1 MRLTLYYWITVVF
14 IGVLFLLSA
23 VFSSK
28 AETAAY
34 AAVTG
39 SIGLIFTLVGCIL
52 FFRKIIQPLEVII
65 EYLNNFAKRRIPDEL
80 PRDLS
85 QEMAEFTSNLS
96 SFMTDFKGFADKLE
110 ETHKLLV
117 YSSKETTKSY
127 KNLVKSSKTQSSK
140 ASNVAGT
147 LEQISANVNRIS
159 QNVQELVATAEES
172 SSAMEEMA
180 ASAHEVAKN
189 AMSVA
194 ALSED
199 TAQKAKRS
207 GETVNDTIR
216 GINTISSTIGDLT
229 SVINNLG
236 VKSGKIGTIIQT
248 ISNISKQTNLLA
260 LNAAIEAAR
269 AGEHGKGFAVVA
281 EEVRRLADDSSRATL
296 EISLLIGGIQDEV
309 KNAVQ
314 TSENGRRQI
323 ETEIAKAQMAESAV
337 KDIISNI
344 HKVTTAM
351 KEINIA
357 TQEQKAGS
365 DQVVKGVDFVSN
377 LTQQISQAIQEQT
390 KNTSAATGELNDI
403 SRDIAQ
409 NLASLEALSML
420 TNRITE
426 QSLEIIKASNRF
438 FKMDGGSS
446 GGGGGGRPI
455 SRALPNPFQDDEPSS
470 REPRDE
476 EEELESSISAMR
488 P

>member
-1 MRLTLYYWITVVF
+1 MRLALYFWTTIIF
-14 IGVLFLLSA
+14 IAVLFLLTV
-23 VFSSK
+23 VFS
-28 AETAAY
+28 Y
-34 AAVTG
+34 AKTTEYAMFAG
-39 SIGLIFTLVGCIL
+39 GLGLIFTLIGCFI
-52 FFRKIIQPLEVII
+52 FYTKIIKPLERIV
-65 EYLNNFAKRRIPDEL
+65 EYLNAFVKKREPEEMPENLSPEL
-80 PRDLS
+80 
-85 QEMAEFTSNLS
+85 QEFTSNLAG
-96 SFMTDFKGFADKLE
+96 FINDFRLFSNKLGQ
-110 ETHKLLV
+110 THKLLV

-127 KNLVKSSKTQSSK
+127 QNLVTSSKTQNEK
-140 ASNVAGT
+140 ATNVALT
-147 LEQISANVNRIS
+147 LGQISESVTKIS

-236 VKSGKIGTIIQT
+236 DKSGKIGTIIQT

-323 ETEIAKAQMAESAV
+323 ESEIAKAQVAESAV
-337 KDIISNI
+337 KDIIGNI

-365 DQVVKGVDFVSN
+365 DQVVKGVDFVSS

-390 KNTSAATGELNDI
+390 KNTSNATTDVTAISKDI
-403 SRDIAQ
+403 SQ

-426 QSLEIIKASNRF
+426 ESMEIIKASNRF
-438 FKMDGGSS
+438 FNQNDTASSDGLSS
-446 GGGGGGRPI
+446 ESG
-455 SRALPNPFQDDEPSS
+455 DDMNSMRDDARDSQLGLQATDSS
-470 REPRDE
+470 RP
-476 EEELESSISAMR
+476 
-488 P
+488 